1 MSTRIVLRHLS
12 GSKAN
17 QVEEFPLTH
26 FKELSIGRDPSSTV
40 RYDQDKDDL
49 VGRLHARIVQDSS
62 DPNSFTVVD
71 ASSRNGTY
79 VNKQRIIGAAKIMP
93 GDVVQFGA
101 GGPEFQFDLEPR
113 PENLVKS
120 TRIGFDPNATVKVGG
135 VPETRVP
142 DSSPK
147 IPSTMPASTPSAVG
161 KATVERM
168 IAQTKSES
176 RKNLFL
182 VVGAIVVIVV
192 VVGGFLMYQNLTSR
206 NKLASDISATKEA
219 MATAAA
225 GAPMTPA
232 AIVKAYTGSVVYIE
246 VAWKLI
252 YTPTG
257 GQLYHEHIPNRI
269 VRDGKE
275 VSIIPNGPQYLA
287 AYIQFPDGSIEPSL
301 TLDGGGGNTS
311 IGGMHTGSGFVVGN
325 DGYILTNRHV
335 AATWYTSYYFSP
347 DEVPGLVFQI
357 GEQGKK
363 FVGILQDPPRGWVP
377 AEAKA
382 VGRKPLQ
389 GKVLDG
395 RTDYLDVTFAK
406 NELRIPAKLVRT
418 SDRHD
423 AAMIKI
429 DLPQSVTKVELND
442 NYDQIQPGEAITIL
456 GYPGISPD
464 VAVRTKSQDPFN
476 REGQFKI
483 VPDPTVTGGLIGKV
497 IRGEA
502 SVAGG
507 DKSDYVS
514 MFGDSYQ
521 LTANATGAGNS
532 GGPVFDDHGRVIGIF
547 YAGSNRPGDAAITFA
562 VPIHFGIELM
572 GTTRV
577 LK

>member
-1 MSTRIVLRHLS
+1 MTTRIVLRHLS

-26 FKELSIGRDPSSTV
+26 FKELTIGRDPSSV
-40 RYDQDKDDL
+40 VKYDADKDDL
-49 VGRLHARIVQDSS
+49 VGRLHARIVQDPS
-62 DPNSFTVVD
+62 DAGSFSIVD

-79 VNKQRIIGAAKIMP
+79 VNKQRIIGGAKIMP
-93 GDVVQFGA
+93 GDVVQFGP

-113 PENLVKS
+113 PENLVKP
-120 TRIGFDPNATVKVGG
+120 TRVSFDPNAISRTGG
-135 VPETRVP
+135 VPETRAL
-142 DSSPK
+142 DSAAR
-147 IPSTMPASTPSAVG
+147 IPSTVPVSAQSTVG

-176 RKNLFL
+176 RRNLYL
-182 VVGAIVVIVV
+182 VVGVLLLVVIAA
-192 VVGGFLMYQNLTSR
+192 GGFLLYQSWSSR
-206 NKLASDISATKEA
+206 NKLASDLSATKEA
-219 MATAAA
+219 IATAAA
-225 GAPMTPA
+225 GAPMSPA
-232 AIVKAYTGSVVYIE
+232 AIVRAYSGSVVYIE

-269 VRDGKE
+269 VRDGRE
-275 VSIIPNGPQYLA
+275 VPIIPNGPQYLA
-287 AYIQFPDGSIEPSL
+287 AYIQFPDGSVEPSL
-301 TLDGGGGNTS
+301 TLNGGGGNIA
-311 IGGMHTGSGFVVGN
+311 IGGMHTGSGFVVSN
-325 DGYILTNRHV
+325 DGFILTNRHV
-335 AATWYTSYYFSP
+335 AATWYTSYHFLSE
-347 DEVPGLVFQI
+347 DVPGLVFQV
-357 GEQGKK
+357 GEEGKK
-363 FVGILQDPPRGWVP
+363 FVGILQDPPRNWVP

-423 AAMIKI
+423 AAMVKI
-429 DLPQSVTKVELND
+429 DLPQSVTKVELYD
-442 NYDQIQPGEAITIL
+442 NYDQIQPGETITIL

-464 VAVRTKSQDPFN
+464 VAVRTRSQDPFN
-476 REGQFKI
+476 REGQFKV

-502 SVAGG
+502 NVAGG

-514 MFGDSYQ
+514 LFGDSIQ

-532 GGPVFDDHGRVIGIF
+532 GGPVFDDRGRVIGIF
-547 YAGSNRPGDAAITFA
+547 YAGYNRPGDAAITFA
-562 VPIHFGIELM
+562 VPIRFGIELM